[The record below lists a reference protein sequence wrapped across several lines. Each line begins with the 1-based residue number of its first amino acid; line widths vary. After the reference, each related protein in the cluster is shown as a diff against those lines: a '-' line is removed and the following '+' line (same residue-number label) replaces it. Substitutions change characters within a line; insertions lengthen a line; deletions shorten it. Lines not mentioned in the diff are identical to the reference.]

1 MISSLVFL
9 FGLMLMLINLVKSG
23 ENRLKF
29 SRPATEEN
37 LHQRHQKILLRLLLL
52 SEGGEETEDGAEDDD
67 EAAGEA

>member
-9 FGLMLMLINLVKSG
+9 FGLMLINLVKSG